1 MERVSSKLGN
11 RAKRMRGT
19 KGPTRFYF
27 FLTNKLMGCMGNLR
41 GATHCVVWPSS
52 CLTSVRMTLPF
63 EVSTGRCVHL
73 LSKYNG
79 FFLFFFPPAGT
90 HLRECSS
97 ASLGMGIC
105 VREIRYDKR
114 YEQLDLP
121 GKADHATLKGY
132 AKGSHCLGRAKDG
145 HDTRCGTGCPFLW
158 KFLTLDILVHALRSE
173 APLLWGTRGLRRS
186 TLRQRLRHSTAY
198 TAIIFVEKFALAV
211 TSL

>member
-1 MERVSSKLGN
+1 MV
-11 RAKRMRGT
+11 
-19 KGPTRFYF
+19 F
-27 FLTNKLMGCMGNLR
+27 
-41 GATHCVVWPSS
+41 S
-52 CLTSVRMTLPF
+52 C
-63 EVSTGRCVHL
+63 
-73 LSKYNG
+73 
-79 FFLFFFPPAGT
+79 FFFPPAGT

-211 TSL
+211 TSLWRVTLVHLFAPTCDWSQVSRKIIGSLGSLWSAIVDVADCRLLGEPCNFPNP